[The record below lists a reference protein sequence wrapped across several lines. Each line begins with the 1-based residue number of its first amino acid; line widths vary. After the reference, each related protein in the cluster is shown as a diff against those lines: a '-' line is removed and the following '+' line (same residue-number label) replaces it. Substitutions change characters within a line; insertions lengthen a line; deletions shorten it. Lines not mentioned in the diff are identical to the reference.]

1 MRNRRSLILQG
12 DKALA
17 GRYVPFGNAQL
28 DALFRSNVQHA
39 KRTFKVGGDVT
50 VRVERTGNHGRV
62 WIETGADYVTEF
74 QTNGDGTS
82 LNLWTGRMRSGRASP
97 KGKSLFAVGQPSFLT
112 PLGDGAFIA
121 GPEVGSAGGGAS
133 QLIATRGGAPR
144 GSAFA
149 PYSPPAGYSL
159 RRACYSG
166 LYDTGEKDENDKP
179 IVDKRMHLLY
189 YRNVYIAGDVN
200 YPQIQPTVLTS
211 IDSGRSFFT
220 TEITIPSEMPGPG
233 FPLGAEWLYAE
244 TEPFDM
250 VFLGNNRIT
259 ALCRMTPTFTDFSLD
274 LSGAS
279 PWWGVVT
286 LKSDNGGASWSA
298 HFTSWN
304 DFGFLHILPSGLE
317 VTPSVVQERKR
328 LPKSLCYIGGD
339 SLLAIGL
346 HTDSTFVGNVSALI
360 RSDDAGATWYVV
372 HEDFPVAPPTW
383 GGLIPLGPDSCGYI
397 VQETLDTTPGNYR
410 KLVFNRT
417 VNGGATWT
425 RTFLPDFMAGV
436 MPWSLT
442 VTAALKPPVPV
453 PEGKVAADY
462 AQLAVFCREPATANT
477 PQPPWRIALS
487 GDGGATWTLGGIVSS
502 SKDGTSAPLLPGK
515 NLGMMNK
522 NVPPFPAFP
531 DLHKNGLDI

>member
-1 MRNRRSLILQG
+1 MRVILRGDQGEAGNWLGFAKNQARLLLGQGPNLNRVLTPTS
-12 DKALA
+12 
-17 GRYVPFGNAQL
+17 
-28 DALFRSNVQHA
+28 
-39 KRTFKVGGDVT
+39 DVT
-50 VRVERTGNHGRV
+50 IRIQTLTTTDARITITAG
-62 WIETGADYVTEF
+62 GADYVTEF
-74 QTNGDGTS
+74 QVNEDGSS
-82 LNLWTGRMRSGRASP
+82 LNLWTGRLRSGAATVR
-97 KGKSLFAVGQPSFLT
+97 GKSVFAIGQPSFLT
-112 PLGDGAFIA
+112 PVGDGAFIA
-121 GPEVGSAGGGAS
+121 GPEVGAGGGAS
-133 QLIATRGGAPR
+133 QLIATQGGVPR

-166 LYDTGEKDENDKP
+166 LYDTGEADENGVP
-179 IVDKRMHLLY
+179 YTEKRMHLLY
-189 YRNVYIAGDVN
+189 YRYVHIAGDVK

-233 FPLGAEWLYAE
+233 APLGAEWIYAE

-286 LKSDNGGASWSA
+286 LKSNNGGASWSA

-304 DFGFLHILPSGLE
+304 DLGFLRIVPSGFE

-442 VTAALKPPVPV
+442 MTAALKPPATLPT
-453 PEGKVAADY
+453 GKVAADY
-462 AQLAVFCREPATANT
+462 AQLAVFCREPPTVDT
-477 PQPPWRIALS
+477 PQPSWRIALS
-487 GDGGATWTLGGIVSS
+487 TDGGATWTLGGIVSS

-522 NVPPFPAFP
+522 NVPAFPAFP
-531 DLHKNGLDI
+531 DLHKNGLPI